1 MEYSPWSKINMSR
14 KERQALID
22 APPMKARS
30 LYAKS
35 LGKNLKTKETYKNE
49 ANEKAYG
56 AVEKAHGKD
65 MSDKLRAFHNANYND
80 NDGMKNGGSASKKH
94 CW

>member
-1 MEYSPWSKINMSR
+1 MEYSLAAKINKSP
-14 KERQALID
+14 KEKQALID

-30 LYAKS
+30 LY
-35 LGKNLKTKETYKNE
+35 TKEYAK
-49 ANEKAYG
+49 KAKTILQSKDAKAQAYR

-65 MSDKLRAFHNANYND
+65 MSDKLTAYHDANYND

>member
-1 MEYSPWSKINMSR
+1 MEYSPASKINKSP
-14 KERQALID
+14 KEKRALID
-22 APPMKARS
+22 APPISARS
-30 LYAKS
+30 LYTKTYAKH
-35 LGKNLKTKETYKNE
+35 GKTIGQSKD
-49 ANEKAYG
+49 AMSKAYG

-65 MSDKLRAFHNANYND
+65 MSDKLRAYHDANYND

>member
-1 MEYSPWSKINMSR
+1 MS
-14 KERQALID
+14 QD
-22 APPMKARS
+22 
-30 LYAKS
+30 
-35 LGKNLKTKETYKNE
+35 
-49 ANEKAYG
+49 YG

-65 MSDKLRAFHNANYND
+65 MSDKLKAYHDANYND

>member
-30 LYAKS
+30 LY
-35 LGKNLKTKETYKNE
+35 TKEYAKKAKTASQNKD
-49 ANEKAYG
+49 AMAQAYG
-56 AVEKAHGKD
+56 AVEKAHGKE
-65 MSDKLRAFHNANYND
+65 MSDKLKAYHDANYND

>member
-1 MEYSPWSKINMSR
+1 MEYSPAAKINKSL
-14 KERQALID
+14 KEKRALIE

-30 LYAKS
+30 LYAQEYAK
-35 LGKNLKTKETYKNE
+35 KAKTISQSKD
-49 ANEKAYG
+49 ASAKAYN
-56 AVEKAHGKD
+56 AVEKAHGKEV
-65 MSDKLRAFHNANYND
+65 SDKLKAYHDANYND

>member
-1 MEYSPWSKINMSR
+1 MEYSPASKINKSP
-14 KERQALID
+14 KEKRALID

-30 LYAKS
+30 LY
-35 LGKNLKTKETYKNE
+35 TKEYAKKAKTILQSKDAE
-49 ANEKAYG
+49 AQAYR

-65 MSDKLRAFHNANYND
+65 MSEKLKAYHDANYND

>member
-1 MEYSPWSKINMSR
+1 MEYSLAAKINKSP
-14 KERQALID
+14 KEKQALID

-30 LYAKS
+30 LY
-35 LGKNLKTKETYKNE
+35 TKEYAK
-49 ANEKAYG
+49 KAKTILQSKDAKAQAYR

-65 MSDKLRAFHNANYND
+65 MSDKLRAYHDANYND

>member
-1 MEYSPWSKINMSR
+1 MEYSPAAKINKSP
-14 KERQALID
+14 KEKRALID

-30 LYAKS
+30 LY
-35 LGKNLKTKETYKNE
+35 TKEYAKKAKTILQSKDAE
-49 ANEKAYG
+49 AQAYR

-65 MSDKLRAFHNANYND
+65 ISDKLRAYHDANYND

>member
-1 MEYSPWSKINMSR
+1 MEYSPASKINKLP
-14 KERQALID
+14 KEKQALIN

-30 LYAKS
+30 LY
-35 LGKNLKTKETYKNE
+35 TKEYAKKAKTILQSKDAE
-49 ANEKAYG
+49 AQAYR

-65 MSDKLRAFHNANYND
+65 MSDKLRAYHDANYND

>member
-1 MEYSPWSKINMSR
+1 MSR

-30 LYAKS
+30 LY
-35 LGKNLKTKETYKNE
+35 TKEYAKKAKTILQSKDAE
-49 ANEKAYG
+49 AQAYR

-65 MSDKLRAFHNANYND
+65 MSDKLRAYHDANYND

>member
-1 MEYSPWSKINMSR
+1 MEYSPASKINKSP
-14 KERQALID
+14 KEKRALID

-30 LYAKS
+30 LY
-35 LGKNLKTKETYKNE
+35 TKEYAKKAKTILQSKDAE
-49 ANEKAYG
+49 AQAYR
-56 AVEKAHGKD
+56 AVEKAHGKE
-65 MSDKLRAFHNANYND
+65 MSDKLKAYHNANYND

>member
-22 APPMKARS
+22 APPMKTRS
-30 LYAKS
+30 LY
-35 LGKNLKTKETYKNE
+35 TKEYAKKAKTILQSKDAE
-49 ANEKAYG
+49 AQAYR

-65 MSDKLRAFHNANYND
+65 MSDKLRAYHDANYND

>member
-1 MEYSPWSKINMSR
+1 MEYSPASKINKSP
-14 KERQALID
+14 KEKRALID

-30 LYAKS
+30 LY
-35 LGKNLKTKETYKNE
+35 TKEYAK
-49 ANEKAYG
+49 KAKTILQSKDAKAQAYR

-65 MSDKLRAFHNANYND
+65 MSDKLRAYHDANYND

>member
-1 MEYSPWSKINMSR
+1 MEYSPASKINKSP
-14 KERQALID
+14 KEKRALID

-30 LYAKS
+30 LY
-35 LGKNLKTKETYKNE
+35 TKEYAKKAKTILQSKDAE
-49 ANEKAYG
+49 AQAYR

-65 MSDKLRAFHNANYND
+65 MSDKLRAYHDANYND